1 MKEPAASCVSRS
13 AAFWRGMVVAF
24 LVSVPLTE
32 LAAQQ
37 VVRGPYLQRGAPS
50 SMVVRWRTDKPIS
63 LALAKKWTFPLAK
76 QRECVVLP
84 RFPSRMVKPGTRYS
98 SSLSTS
104 AGT

>member
-1 MKEPAASCVSRS
+1 MKVPAASCVSRS

-63 LALAKKWTFPLAK
+63 LALATKMD
-76 QRECVVLP
+76 
-84 RFPSRMVKPGTRYS
+84 FPSRKTTRMRCFA
-98 SSLSTS
+98 SLPQQDGET
-104 AGT
+104 GHPLLK